1 MENKNNCIPVNNKT
15 TSNSNNIT
23 KSKKRLVAFE
33 NNKHCTESKN
43 NDANIDEFTPVKN
56 YKIIDNIAKNR
67 FDKFLK
73 SKKAFDNTLVS
84 SNYLKSKINN
94 GDMNRFL
101 KNYLKSLPRIE

>member
-1 MENKNNCIPVNNKT
+1 MQNKNNCINDNT

-33 NNKHCTESKN
+33 NNKQCIESKN
-43 NDANIDEFTPVKN
+43 NDVNIDEFTPVKN
-56 YKIIDNIAKNR
+56 YKIIDNIAKNK
-67 FDKFLK
+67 FDKFFK
-73 SKKAFDNTLVS
+73 NKKAYDNTLVS
-84 SNYLKSKINN
+84 SRYLKSKIKN

>member
-1 MENKNNCIPVNNKT
+1 MQNKNNCISDNT
-15 TSNSNNIT
+15 SSNSNNNIT

-33 NNKHCTESKN
+33 SNKHCIESKSR
-43 NDANIDEFTPVKN
+43 DVNIDEFTPVKN
-56 YKIIDNIAKNR
+56 YKIIDNIGKNK

-73 SKKAFDNTLVS
+73 SKKAYDNTLVS

-94 GDMNRFL
+94 GDMKRFL